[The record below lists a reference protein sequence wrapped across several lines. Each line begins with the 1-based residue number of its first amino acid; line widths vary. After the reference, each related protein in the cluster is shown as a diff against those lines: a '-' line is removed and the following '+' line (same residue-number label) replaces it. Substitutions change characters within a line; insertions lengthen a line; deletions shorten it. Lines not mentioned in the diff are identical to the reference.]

1 MYICKYVPLS
11 AVFFCVCALL
21 NEIEL
26 IAYVW
31 IFFLHR
37 TNYILLRWPGLLHE
51 LKWNLNKPKFFL
63 YWNLSTDKSKFII
76 YKKQKKRNKNNGSLC
91 QSHITRQFETLI
103 NNIQQSKHMD
113 VELLITWASVR
124 PAVFLLG
131 HFLS

>member
-1 MYICKYVPLS
+1 MYIWKYVPLS
-11 AVFFCVCALL
+11 AVFLCVCALL

>member
-11 AVFFCVCALL
+11 AVFFVCVCSAKWDWVNRLCL
-21 NEIEL
+21 N
-26 IAYVW
+26 
-31 IFFLHR
+31 FFLHR